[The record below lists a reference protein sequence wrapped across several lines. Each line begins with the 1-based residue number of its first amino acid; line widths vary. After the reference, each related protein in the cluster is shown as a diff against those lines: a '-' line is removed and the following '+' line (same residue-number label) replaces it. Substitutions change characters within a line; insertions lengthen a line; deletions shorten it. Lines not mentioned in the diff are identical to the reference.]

1 MDRVWRLTLV
11 IIGLALGTGA
21 LWLVVQPNGANA
33 PESADSE
40 DEIKADTRQI
50 HAEEIEGAGSVYHFT
65 VTIPNTWQAESVA
78 GSQAINL
85 YDPEATGDTNL
96 DKSQVFIRTFRASDF
111 LTLQTVLIHSR
122 EALEVDAH
130 PATRYDIEKRPN
142 VPNFPDQPSWRNL
155 RHTVT
160 DVRTSSD
167 DPAIFYVI
175 AQRPDLPDTVY
186 QQLLA
191 TIDVDDAAMATVPA
205 EPVAEFHD
213 RVTKKF
219 FGTHVTPADSPV
231 QPERFRGY
239 HTGVDVEYGDIEEDV
254 PVYAIAD
261 GTIELTKVADGYGGI
276 AVAKYTIRGTDYH
289 VIYGH
294 LDPAALPKLG
304 APVTRGEVIGRLG
317 DGGTHETDGERR
329 HLHFGIYTGSSP
341 VITGYVSKE
350 SQLSSWLD
358 PLTFY

>member
-130 PATRYDIEKRPN
+130 PA
-142 VPNFPDQPSWRNL
+142 
-155 RHTVT
+155 
-160 DVRTSSD
+160 
-167 DPAIFYVI
+167 
-175 AQRPDLPDTVY
+175 
-186 QQLLA
+186 
-191 TIDVDDAAMATVPA
+191 
-205 EPVAEFHD
+205 
-213 RVTKKF
+213 
-219 FGTHVTPADSPV
+219 
-231 QPERFRGY
+231 
-239 HTGVDVEYGDIEEDV
+239 
-254 PVYAIAD
+254 
-261 GTIELTKVADGYGGI
+261 
-276 AVAKYTIRGTDYH
+276 
-289 VIYGH
+289 
-294 LDPAALPKLG
+294 
-304 APVTRGEVIGRLG
+304 
-317 DGGTHETDGERR
+317 
-329 HLHFGIYTGSSP
+329 
-341 VITGYVSKE
+341 
-350 SQLSSWLD
+350 
-358 PLTFY
+358 